1 MASMPSVYIES
12 LGCAR
17 NQVDSEIMQS
27 RLAANGWSV
36 TDAPDEAEVIV
47 VNTCSFIESASD
59 ESIDTIL
66 ALAGY
71 KTKGRCRQLIV
82 AGCLPQRYRQDSVNA
97 LPEVD
102 LFLGTGAYDQVVAAV
117 QGGLAP
123 GTCLLPD
130 PDDIDILS
138 SISRRPHTAHA
149 AYLKVAEGCSRGCTF
164 CIIPKLR
171 GRQKSR
177 PLEAI
182 VDEAKTLIAGGVKEI
197 TLVAQETTAY
207 GNDLAGGADLAHLME
222 HLARLD
228 PTVWIRFLYGHPQSM
243 TAGLIQTVERFSNI
257 CPYFD
262 IPIQHASDNLLRR
275 MGRGYNRTD
284 LLRLFES
291 IRAKIPHAALRTT
304 VLVGFPG
311 ETETDIDLLAQL
323 MAQVRFDHLGVFA
336 YSDAD
341 DLPSHHLGSH
351 VEPRTA
357 QARLDRLMELQKEIS
372 EENLAR
378 MDGRVVPVLVE
389 KEAEPGIYAARS
401 KLQAPEVDGSVLIR
415 SDHALQP
422 GTRVSVK
429 IVETHAYDLVGEIG

>member
-1 MASMPSVYIES
+1 
-12 LGCAR
+12 
-17 NQVDSEIMQS
+17 
-27 RLAANGWSV
+27 
-36 TDAPDEAEVIV
+36 
-47 VNTCSFIESASD
+47 
-59 ESIDTIL
+59 
-66 ALAGY
+66 
-71 KTKGRCRQLIV
+71 
-82 AGCLPQRYRQDSVNA
+82 
-97 LPEVD
+97 
-102 LFLGTGAYDQVVAAV
+102 
-117 QGGLAP
+117 
-123 GTCLLPD
+123 
-130 PDDIDILS
+130 
-138 SISRRPHTAHA
+138 
-149 AYLKVAEGCSRGCTF
+149 
-164 CIIPKLR
+164 
-171 GRQKSR
+171 
-177 PLEAI
+177 
-182 VDEAKTLIAGGVKEI
+182 
-197 TLVAQETTAY
+197 
-207 GNDLAGGADLAHLME
+207 
-222 HLARLD
+222 
-228 PTVWIRFLYGHPQSM
+228 M

-422 GTRVSVK
+422 GTRVSVT

>member
-1 MASMPSVYIES
+1 MPNIYIES

-17 NQVDSEIMQS
+17 NQVDSEIMES
-27 RLAANGWSV
+27 RLTANGWSV
-36 TDAPDEAEVIV
+36 TQAADEAEVIV
-47 VNTCSFIESASD
+47 VNTCSFIESATD

-66 ALAGY
+66 ALAEY

-82 AGCLPQRYRQDSVNA
+82 AGCLPQRYRRDSVNA

-117 QGGLAP
+117 QGGLAR
-123 GTCLLPD
+123 GSCLLPD

-138 SISRRPHTAHA
+138 SISRRPHTAYA

-177 PLEAI
+177 PPEAI
-182 VDEAKTLIAGGVKEI
+182 VDEAETLIAGGVKEI

-207 GNDLAGGADLAHLME
+207 GSDLAGGIDLAHLME
-222 HLARLD
+222 RLASLD
-228 PTVWIRFLYGHPQSM
+228 PTVWIRFLYGHPQTM

-262 IPIQHASDNLLRR
+262 IPIQHASDAVLRR
-275 MGRGYNRTD
+275 MGRAYTQAD
-284 LLRLFES
+284 LIRLFES

-304 VLVGFPG
+304 ILVGFPG
-311 ETETDIDLLAQL
+311 ETEADIDLLARL
-323 MAQVRFDHLGVFA
+323 MTRVQFDHLGVFA

-341 DLPSHHLGSH
+341 DLPSHQLGAH
-351 VEPRTA
+351 VESRKA
-357 QARLDRLMELQKEIS
+357 QSRLDRLMELQKEIS
-372 EENLAR
+372 EEKLAR
-378 MDGRVVPVLVE
+378 MDGRTVPVLVE

-401 KLQAPEVDGSVLIR
+401 MFQAPEVDGSVLIR
-415 SDHALQP
+415 SDHPLQP
-422 GTRVSVK
+422 GTWATVK
-429 IVETHAYDLVGEIG
+429 IMETHAYDLVGEIQ